1 MWEIKLPWK
10 SVVREQTTPQEW
22 FYLISQPTWY
32 PSLHGWVPKGIPPK
46 AGPAVSKTGWPRM
59 KLSLSVSAFGHFF
72 LKFVIALCIWK
83 FWFLQSWGIT
93 YFEKHHLILWCLLLI
108 NWDEV
113 FWDKIPEPDDT
124 SIFFFVLLQ
133 ESEVLN
139 LISLSPANYSPHGV
153 TSHKFLPG
161 MSDGFENAECQDLSQ
176 LI

>member
-59 KLSLSVSAFGHFF
+59 KLSLSVSVFGHFF
-72 LKFVIALCIWK
+72 LKFVMALCIWK
-83 FWFLQSWGIT
+83 FWFLQSWGII
-93 YFEKHHLILWCLLLI
+93 YFEKHHLTLWYLLLI

-124 SIFFFVLLQ
+124 SIFFC
-133 ESEVLN
+133 
-139 LISLSPANYSPHGV
+139 ATAGV
-153 TSHKFLPG
+153 RSTQFDFSVTCKLFPTW
-161 MSDGFENAECQDLSQ
+161 SDSSSVPTRHVRWIWKCRMSQ